1 MTTETYHQDFFEF
14 SSIHEHHHELEMS
27 EKRWVKC
34 CQQLKISNVYLI
46 YQKFIFVTVF
56 LQIKWELAFPKLQ

>member
-14 SSIHEHHHELEMS
+14 SSINEHHHELEMS
-27 EKRWVKC
+27 EKRRVKC

-56 LQIKWELAFPKLQ
+56 LQIKWELAFPKFQ